1 MIRFA
6 AIVPPPAAP
15 ATARPDPHA
24 MKSLLRHRAFALIA
38 CLSIAAAAGALP
50 QAETDADAAP
60 LAYPTGRDVADV
72 STVWSSPAFRQMMV
86 ESWLAESDIE
96 PKTSTSESKRLQR
109 IFDQMAT
116 EEPAKIADAEARLNS
131 ERADPQAS
139 AVFDFTLGQA
149 LFQRDDLDGAK
160 SAFESAVRKFPKFR
174 RAWRSIGV
182 IEMRQEAYAKAIP
195 ALVKVIE
202 LGGGDSVT
210 YGLLGFAFVNV
221 GDDLAAENAFRMAV
235 LLDPSNLDWRMQ
247 LVRALF
253 NQRRYA
259 DAAAL
264 CDKLIADNPARGDLW
279 LLQANAFLGMQQTM
293 KAAENYE
300 LVDKLGQ
307 STADSL
313 NMLADIYVNA
323 GLFDLAVDA
332 YGRAMRATP
341 PSGPERALR
350 AASVLVLR
358 GAYGDVSTL
367 LDSMKKAL
375 GASMVEADR
384 KSMLKLEARVAA
396 AKGAG
401 GDAVAVLEEIV
412 SLDPL
417 DGEALILLGQ
427 EFRRQGDPIK
437 AAFAFERA
445 ASIER
450 FEAEA
455 KLRHGQLLVAE
466 GQYAEALP
474 LLKRSQTLKPS
485 ENLQK
490 FIEQVERVSRSSSGS

>member
-1 MIRFA
+1 MNTLLRPFA
-6 AIVPPPAAP
+6 VSMLSSLVLAAAP
-15 ATARPDPHA
+15 SATAQSEPETP
-24 MKSLLRHRAFALIA
+24 
-38 CLSIAAAAGALP
+38 LP
-50 QAETDADAAP
+50 S
-60 LAYPTGRDVADV
+60 LAYENAREAASPA
-72 STVWSSPAFRQMMV
+72 TVWSSPAFRQMMV

-96 PKTSTSESKRLQR
+96 PKTTTSESKRLQR
-109 IFDQMAT
+109 IFDQLAT
-116 EEPAKIADAEARLNS
+116 EEPAKVADAESRLND
-131 ERADPQAS
+131 ERGEKDSS
-139 AVFDFTLGQA
+139 AVFDFTLGQM

-160 SAFESAVRKFPKFR
+160 AAFEDAVRKFPKFR

-182 IEMRQEAYAKAIP
+182 IEMRKEDYAKAIP

-210 YGLLGFAFVNV
+210 YGLLGFAFVNA

-247 LVRALF
+247 LVRSLF

-264 CDKLIADNPARGDLW
+264 CDKLIADNPSRGDLW
-279 LLQANAFLGMQQTM
+279 MLQANAFLGMQQTM

-313 NMLADIYVNA
+313 NMLGDIYVNS

-332 YGRAMRATP
+332 YGRAMKATP
-341 PSGPERALR
+341 PSGADRSLR
-350 AASVLVLR
+350 AANVMVLR
-358 GAYGDVSTL
+358 GAYPEVSTL
-367 LDSMKKAL
+367 LDSMKAAL
-375 GASMVEADR
+375 GADMPEADR
-384 KSMLKLEARVAA
+384 KTMLKLEARVAA
-396 AKGAG
+396 AKGDG
-401 GDAVAVLEEIV
+401 GNAVAVLEEIV
-412 SLDPL
+412 SIDPL

-427 EFRRQGDPIK
+427 EFRRQKDPIK

-445 ASIER
+445 AAIER

-474 LLKRSQTLKPS
+474 LLKRSQALKS
-485 ENLQK
+485 NENLQK
-490 FIEQVERVSRSSSGS
+490 FIEQVERVARSSSGS

>member
-1 MIRFA
+1 MNSLNSLRRPRALALA
-6 AIVPPPAAP
+6 ACV
-15 ATARPDPHA
+15 A
-24 MKSLLRHRAFALIA
+24 MVSANAVAIAQSEPESQTPSL
-38 CLSIAAAAGALP
+38 SY
-50 QAETDADAAP
+50 D
-60 LAYPTGRDVADV
+60 TGREVA
-72 STVWSSPAFRQMMV
+72 SAATVWSSPAFRQMMV

-96 PKTSTSESKRLQR
+96 PKTTTSESRRLQR
-109 IFDQMAT
+109 IFDQLAT
-116 EEPAKIADAEARLNS
+116 EEPAKIADAESRLNN
-131 ERADPQAS
+131 ERGEKDSS
-139 AVFDFTLGQA
+139 AVFDFTLGQI
-149 LFQRDDLDGAK
+149 LFQRDDLAGAK
-160 SAFESAVRKFPKFR
+160 AAFEDAVRKFPKFR

-182 IEMRQEAYAKAIP
+182 IEMRNEDHAKAAP
-195 ALVKVIE
+195 AFVKVIE

-210 YGLLGFAFVNV
+210 YGLLGFAFVNE
-221 GDDLAAENAFRMAV
+221 GDDLAAEHAFRMAS

-247 LVRALF
+247 LVRSLF

-264 CDKLIADNPARGDLW
+264 CDKLIADNPSRGDLW

-313 NMLADIYVNA
+313 NMLADIYVNG

-341 PSGPERALR
+341 PSVPDRALR
-350 AASVLVLR
+350 AARVMVLR
-358 GAYGDVSTL
+358 GAYPEVSTL
-367 LDSMKKAL
+367 IESMRKSR
-375 GASMVEADR
+375 GADMSEADR
-384 KSMLKLEARVAA
+384 KAMLKLEARVAA
-396 AKGAG
+396 AKGDSL
-401 GDAVAVLEEIV
+401 DAVAVLEEIV
-412 SLDPL
+412 SIDPL

-427 EFRRQGDPIK
+427 EFRRQKDPIK

-466 GQYAEALP
+466 GQYTEALP
-474 LLKRSQTLKPS
+474 LLKRSQALKPS

-490 FIEQVERVSRSSSGS
+490 FIEQVERVSRSSSGG